1 MLFALLFTLGVWTT
15 REASSSP
22 PPETHADEAKKE
34 EKLVFYT
41 TMDLPQNINVISH
54 FLQKYP
60 YWDLELHPLDSP
72 TLIERIQSEA
82 RNGVAGWDVLLGG
95 GGVFRA
101 LFQANLIAPYR
112 SPEREGVSGV
122 FNDKHGLWSG
132 YYVNAYVLGYN
143 TSALRQNE
151 TPKSYDD
158 LLNGRWKGNR
168 IALDRN
174 AHGMLRALAAV
185 WGREKALAYLKQLA
199 GQRPVMAPDNIVAVD
214 SLHTGTVAIAIAR
227 VPLIH
232 AYKAKLK
239 SSIDWNFLGP
249 VVGQIDA
256 VMLSA
261 RSRNPVGARLFVDFL
276 QSREGQE
283 EFAEI
288 QQFPVR
294 RDMKPG
300 SGIIAD
306 GHPLFIERPDKNQN
320 YSETVNLFRDIFGLR

>member
-1 MLFALLFTLGVWTT
+1 
-15 REASSSP
+15 
-22 PPETHADEAKKE
+22 
-34 EKLVFYT
+34 
-41 TMDLPQNINVISH
+41 MDLPQNINVITH

-60 YWDLELHPLDSP
+60 YWDLELHPLDSR
-72 TLIERIQSEA
+72 TLIDKIQSEA
-82 RNGVAGWDVLLGG
+82 RSGIAGWDILLGG

-112 SPEREGVSGV
+112 SPERAGVSGA
-122 FNDKHGLWSG
+122 FNDRHGLWSG

-143 TSALRQNE
+143 TSTIKQNE
-151 TPKSYDD
+151 IPRSYSS
-158 LLNGRWKGNR
+158 LLDARWKGGR

-174 AHGMLRALAAV
+174 AHGLLRALAAL

-199 GQRPVMAPDNIVAVD
+199 EQQPVVAADNIVAVD
-214 SLHTGTVAIAIAR
+214 SLHTATVDIAIAR

-239 SSIDWNFLGP
+239 SSIDWSFVGP
-249 VVGQIDA
+249 VVGQIDS

-261 RSRNPVGARLFVDFL
+261 RSQNPAGARLFVDFL
-276 QSREGQE
+276 QSKEGQE
-283 EFAEI
+283 DFAEI

-300 SGIIAD
+300 SGIIAE
-306 GHPLFIERPDKNQN
+306 GHPLFIERPDKNEDF
-320 YSETVNLFRDIFGLR
+320 SETVRLFRDIFGLR